1 MDRHSAIR
9 VRYNDSFNEKRVMTT
24 PSLDALRHRV
34 QQQLALYVPADSK
47 QVLMQA
53 MHYAVM
59 NGGKRLRPLLV
70 YLSGLAAGAQLED
83 LDRPAV
89 AVEIIHAYSLVHD
102 DLPAMDDDDL
112 RRGQPTCHRVYGEA
126 MAILA
131 GDAMQALAFDILATE
146 AQVNAVSLMS
156 ILAKACGASGM
167 AGGQALDLMAV
178 GQSLTQAQLDYVH
191 TLKTGVLIEAAMLM
205 GCRCGDLSDDL
216 LQSFK
221 TMAHFFG
228 LLYQVQDDIFDVEIS
243 AQVRGKLP
251 GGDARLAKPTYP
263 AILGMRQAK
272 QVQLWLSQQLQA
284 ALDSLPPSA
293 KPLQDYVTTMMDRG
307 H

>member
-1 MDRHSAIR
+1 
-9 VRYNDSFNEKRVMTT
+9 MTT
-24 PSLDALRHRV
+24 PSLDALRHRLNE
-34 QQQLALYVPADSK
+34 QLALYVPAHSD

-53 MHYAVM
+53 MHYAVT

-70 YLSGLAAGAQLED
+70 YLSGLAVGAKLED

-112 RRGQPTCHRVYGEA
+112 RRGQPTCHRIYGEA

-131 GDAMQALAFDILATE
+131 GDAMQALAFEILATPS
-146 AQVNAVSLMS
+146 QVNAVSLMAL
-156 ILAKACGASGM
+156 LAKACGASGM

-178 GQSLTQAQLDYVH
+178 GRSLNQAQLDHVH
-191 TLKTGVLIEAAMLM
+191 TLKTGMLIEAALLM
-205 GCRCGDLSDDL
+205 GCHCTRVSD
-216 LQSFK
+216 
-221 TMAHFFG
+221 TMLVSLKAIATFFG

-243 AQVRGKLP
+243 AQVRGKQP

-263 AILGMRQAK
+263 AILGMHKAK
-272 QVQLWLSQQLQA
+272 QVRQQLAEQLQEVLA
-284 ALDSLPPSA
+284 TLPPAA
-293 KPLQDYVTTMMDRG
+293 KPLQDYLTTMMGRG